1 MLLSTKFLVFINVS
15 KFFFEYV
22 RMENLSSEKASN
34 YSKKLL
40 ELF

>member
-1 MLLSTKFLVFINVS
+1 MFLNTKFLVFINIS
-15 KFFFEYV
+15 KNVFEYV